1 MQQCRDVHPAFN
13 EFLGITIAVK
23 LHYFEFDFCLVCCEA
38 RPLSPTR
45 GPPVKKATKLEAKDE
60 DPADGQEQEE
70 EEEEEEGSWT
80 NWLMTGGEQEKGGGK
95 EGGKAVLV
103 VERGPAPWASAKGHL
118 ANSSRPQKVPGRS
131 WITEDGEKVW
141 THEESGKTFANF
153 GFIMCH
159 FFLVA
164 ARCG

>member
-13 EFLGITIAVK
+13 EFLGITIGVK
-23 LHYFEFDFCLVCCEA
+23 LHYFEFDFFLVCCEA
-38 RPLSPTR
+38 RPLSPEGSPR
-45 GPPVKKATKLEAKDE
+45 GPPAKKATKLEAKDE
-60 DPADGQEQEE
+60 DAADGQEQEE
-70 EEEEEEGSWT
+70 E
-80 NWLMTGGEQEKGGGK
+80 GGK
-95 EGGKAVLV
+95 EEKEAGLV
-103 VERGPAPWASAKGHL
+103 VERGPAPWANAKGHL

>member
-60 DPADGQEQEE
+60 DAPARTDPR
-70 EEEEEEGSWT
+70 
-80 NWLMTGGEQEKGGGK
+80 LVIVGGMGMG
-95 EGGKAVLV
+95 V
-103 VERGPAPWASAKGHL
+103 APG
-118 ANSSRPQKVPGRS
+118 
-131 WITEDGEKVW
+131 
-141 THEESGKTFANF
+141 
-153 GFIMCH
+153 
-159 FFLVA
+159 
-164 ARCG
+164 